1 MEYRLQKGSVTAVC
15 ESHGGEL
22 VSLKDQSGHE
32 YIWQGD
38 SRYWGGRNP
47 NLFPAINAMKD
58 GAVRFDGVPYP
69 LQRHGFAR
77 HAEFSVFDKGDDF
90 IVFELRE
97 SEETLKQ
104 YPFPFIFRIHHRLT
118 DNGFTTSYEVINPG
132 EKTLP
137 YTVGGHTAFNTEG
150 EFSDWRIIFEKAE
163 NAWARIPLK
172 NGLVSDENREYVL
185 KNTDT
190 LPLTHE
196 DYDRVDT
203 FMFDGLSSQSVKLLG
218 PDGKGVQMDFA
229 DFPMIAFWTAVGKNA
244 PYICME
250 PWHGCGAFENESGE
264 FADKHHAILLPA
276 GETKVLTYKVT
287 IL

>member
-1 MEYRLQKGSVTAVC
+1 MQYLLKKGSLTARC
-15 ESHGGEL
+15 DSHGGEL
-22 VSLKDQSGHE
+22 VSLVDASGRE

-38 SRYWGGRNP
+38 ANYWGGRNP

-58 GAVRFDGVPYP
+58 GVVRFDGVPYP

-77 HAEFSVFDKGDDF
+77 HAEFSLAKQSEDTV
-90 IVFELRE
+90 IFELRE

-104 YPFPFIFRIHHRLT
+104 YPFPFIFRIHHKLT
-118 DNGFTTSYEVINPG
+118 ECGFSTSYEVINPG

-137 YTVGGHTAFNTEG
+137 YTVGGHTAFNVEG
-150 EFSDWRIIFEKAE
+150 DFSQWRILFEKTE
-163 NAWARIPLK
+163 DAWARIPLK

-185 KNTDT
+185 KNTNI
-190 LPLTHE
+190 LPLDHA

-203 FMFDGLSSQSVKLLG
+203 FMFDGLASKWVKLLG

-250 PWHGCGAFENESGE
+250 PWHGCGAFENETGE

-276 GETKVLTYKVT
+276 GESKMLTYTVS